1 MRVEKANTP
10 FHFKDIY
17 HLESTHMTMCPSSA
31 IVAIRLKG
39 LELLGGRSERF
50 DGFEIEA
57 FQAGVN
63 LVDAAGGLRLNE
75 LASDSLQRTT
85 IQNIVTDLG
94 GEKLLTISPR
104 ASTRSN
110 SFFKCSLLL
119 IGMGLLRP
127 NA

>member
-10 FHFKDIY
+10 FHFEHIY
-17 HLESTHMTMCPSSA
+17 HLESAHVTMRLSSA

-57 FQAGVN
+57 FQAGVD
-63 LVDAAGGLRLNE
+63 LVDAAGSLRLNE
-75 LASDSLQRTT
+75 LASDSLQRTA
-85 IQNIVTDLG
+85 IQSVVTDPG
-94 GEKLLTISPR
+94 RENLLTISPR